1 MGHFTE
7 QRGQYDEDGHPKRG
21 NEVYTDT
28 VAPQVADPNPDFV
41 GSSTVKKLNPD
52 GSTTNTPNN
61 FDEVVPLGATV
72 ENGVVELGEANS
84 PSEANTTASN
94 H

>member
-7 QRGQYDEDGHPKRG
+7 QRGKYDEDGHPKRG

-28 VAPQVADPNPDFV
+28 VHPQKANPEVNFV
-41 GSSTVKKLNPD
+41 GSSTVKKLNPN

-61 FDEVVPLGATV
+61 FDKVVPTGAKV
-72 ENGVVELGEANS
+72 EDGVVVLNTNNP
-84 PSEANTTASN
+84 PSA
-94 H
+94 